1 MVDPF
6 LLVEKEEKFT
16 KNSKEIIVNKNK
28 LTNIDKIR
36 YYKN

>member
-16 KNSKEIIVNKNK
+16 KNSKEIMDNKKQVDEYRQNT
-28 LTNIDKIR
+28 LL
-36 YYKN
+36 